1 MSRISSQML
10 AIHLCHHHVH
20 VPRRLRD
27 TRPQISLGSAS
38 GVPSYGVPFGNAILV
53 SKETWERRYTTR
65 TVVHIFFRT
74 KTAMLT
80 AIVSSEVVVGL
91 SLLNG
96 SLALIGQPCDLCSL
110 MNKHLPTSILP
121 KLNHDPANSLH
132 GKLKTLGHILKDF
145 K

>member
-1 MSRISSQML
+1 
-10 AIHLCHHHVH
+10 
-20 VPRRLRD
+20 
-27 TRPQISLGSAS
+27 
-38 GVPSYGVPFGNAILV
+38 
-53 SKETWERRYTTR
+53 
-65 TVVHIFFRT
+65 
-74 KTAMLT
+74 MLT